1 MIYDWIATHGSPVDA
16 VIIFLGML
24 VVWLIRY
31 LVKSQRA
38 QNVRMWAEIKEVK
51 QKYNQLDKLTLLNS
65 FLISDITGKKVVK
78 IHRNG
83 DYQIIN
89 PSNNENK
96 P

>member
-16 VIIFLGML
+16 VIIFMGML

-31 LVKSQRA
+31 LVKSQRS
-38 QNVRMWAEIKEVK
+38 QNIRMWDEIKEVK

-65 FLISDITGKKVVK
+65 FIISDFTGKKVVK

-83 DYQIIN
+83 DYEILN
-89 PSNNENK
+89 PLNKNE
-96 P
+96 